1 MKAAKRTNIW
11 MSVSWAKPTTISA
24 WWRISRSFSCKNVF
38 PATTCCIMAS
48 NRCNGSVPVRL
59 FKLLRCDATNGIGWR
74 QKMWGAMSRPNNLFG
89 TNCPKKQSKNHSLHR
104 HQQLRLLKTQCQTC
118 GWLFLFLSTK
128 LTLKKQNSLMQLV
141 DRPPGCF
148 HGRLQANSLVFSNM
162 TILIF
167 SFSPSVERLQG
178 STFKSWPKWCGRT
191 GSVLPRVSLEKLSL
205 RCVVPV
211 LRKWLDHPI
220 IQCHNVATWTKIP
233 LDYPKD
239 WVTYTYHNLWL
250 WCSRTWTHL
259 VLPPIS
265 LSAVREALLSTSS
278 WFRNSPRY
286 SDVPINPYHVPVNSS
301 KSLNSER
308 MFQVW

>member
-1 MKAAKRTNIW
+1 MRPTALVGDRKCEAR
-11 MSVSWAKPTTISA
+11 WA
-24 WWRISRSFSCKNVF
+24 
-38 PATTCCIMAS
+38 
-48 NRCNGSVPVRL
+48 VPIIYLEQIV
-59 FKLLRCDATNGIGWR
+59 
-74 QKMWGAMSRPNNLFG
+74 
-89 TNCPKKQSKNHSLHR
+89 PKKQSKPHSLHR
-104 HQQLRLLKTQCQTC
+104 HQKLLLLKTQCQTC
-118 GWLFLFLSTK
+118 GWLFLFHSTK
-128 LTLKKQNSLMQLV
+128 LTLKKEFINAVGRQTSRM
-141 DRPPGCF
+141 F

-167 SFSPSVERLQG
+167 SFAPSLERLQG

-191 GSVLPRVSLEKLSL
+191 GSVLPRVSLEKLCL

-211 LRKWLDHPI
+211 LRKWLDHSI

-286 SDVPINPYHVPVNSS
+286 SDVSINPYHVPVNSS
-301 KSLNSER
+301 KSLSSER
-308 MFQVW
+308 MSQVR